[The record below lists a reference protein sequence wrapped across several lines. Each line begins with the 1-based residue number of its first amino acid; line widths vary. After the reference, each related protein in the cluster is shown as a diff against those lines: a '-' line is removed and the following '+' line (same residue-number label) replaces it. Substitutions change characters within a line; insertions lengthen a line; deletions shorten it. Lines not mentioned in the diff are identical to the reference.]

1 MDIRQLFPTLGA
13 GASTSDGKSP
23 SATKKGPG
31 RKAAHG
37 HKKIKRK
44 GPKRYVKK
52 VATKVGQSQT
62 DNVTNKPLK
71 AATRGS

>member
-1 MDIRQLFPTLGA
+1 MDIRQLFPTLGS
-13 GASTSDGKSP
+13 GVSSLDGKSP

-44 GPKRYVKK
+44 GPKQYVKK
-52 VATKVGQSQT
+52 AATRVSQSQT

-71 AATRGS
+71 AATRGG